1 MIIPIL
7 IGLISGIIGGFLGL
21 GGAFIILLLLNMF
34 KIVPNQQTAVGTT
47 LFVFV
52 FPLAI
57 FAVIQYIK
65 RNQVNYGVA
74 LPIIIFYVIG
84 AGIGSGLNPN
94 FTDKQL
100 KLFSVI
106 FLFILLCISLYI
118 YIREDDKKKMILNF
132 VN

>member
-7 IGLISGIIGGFLGL
+7 IGLISGTIGGFLGL
-21 GGAFIILLLLNMF
+21 GGAFIILLLLNLF
-34 KIVPNQQTAVGTT
+34 KIVPNQETVVGTT

-65 RNQVNYGVA
+65 RNQVNYTVA

-106 FLFILLCISLYI
+106 FLFILSCISLYI
-118 YIREDDKKKMILNF
+118 YIREDDKRK
-132 VN
+132 

>member
-1 MIIPIL
+1 MIIPII
-7 IGLISGIIGGFLGL
+7 IGLISGVIGSFLGL
-21 GGAFIILLLLNMF
+21 GGAFIILLLLSLF
-34 KIVPNQQTAVGTT
+34 KIVPNQETAVGTT

-52 FPLAI
+52 FPVAI
-57 FAVIQYIK
+57 FAVIQYIE
-65 RNQVNYGVA
+65 RNQVNYSVA

-84 AGIGSGLNPN
+84 AVIGSGLNPS

-106 FLFILLCISLYI
+106 FLFILMCISLYI
-118 YIREDDKKKMILNF
+118 YIREDDKKMILKF

>member
-7 IGLISGIIGGFLGL
+7 IGLISGMVGGFLGL
-21 GGAFIILLLLNMF
+21 GGAFIILLLLNLF
-34 KIVPNQQTAVGTT
+34 KIVPDQETAVGTT

-65 RNQVNYGVA
+65 RNQVNYAVL

-118 YIREDDKKKMILNF
+118 YIRAEDKKK
-132 VN
+132 